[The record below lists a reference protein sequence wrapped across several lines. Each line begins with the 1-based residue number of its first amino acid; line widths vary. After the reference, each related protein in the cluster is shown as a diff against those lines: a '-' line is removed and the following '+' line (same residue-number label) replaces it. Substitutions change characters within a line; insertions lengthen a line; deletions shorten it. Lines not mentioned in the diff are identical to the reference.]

1 MRCLAKDRNQN
12 GCRNHAIGETR
23 LCKFHDHMMDYTDEM
38 IENAT
43 LCSGCNKMHYMVENE
58 KTCDK
63 CRQRTKKNR
72 ELVREHVVLC
82 KKEGCKFKQSDE
94 RGYCQKHQVC
104 ILIEEVG
111 SRNKRLCVN
120 YVRGCR
126 EELELDYKTS
136 RCGNCLEK
144 DRDKDQQRRKN
155 AKETSKQTLNNA
167 IEKPCTV
174 CCKVMPIT
182 MFEGIHGQTKTCIT
196 CRHDNKKQDANR
208 DREHRNTLSRQ
219 RIFYNYKKWAKQRN
233 ILFSIDKDIFESMI
247 KTPCNYCGILQ
258 DSGFNGIDRKDS
270 KGIYE
275 TDNCVS
281 CCQMCNYLKGTDTI
295 EAFTQ
300 RIQHMLTYNKCIE
313 GQLFPGLFSN
323 HTHVSYTI
331 YQKSAVKRNIDFLL
345 TEEQFNDIT
354 KNDCYLCGKSN
365 TDIHTNGI
373 DRFDSSIG
381 YILYNCRACCHSC
394 NFMKNDYKFVDMI
407 QKMKTIYTF
416 TSDGSNR
423 PSDFASNSSTF

>member
-1 MRCLAKDRNQN
+1 MRCFAKDRNQN
-12 GCRNHAIGETR
+12 ECRNHAIGATR
-23 LCKFHDHMMDYTDEM
+23 LCKFHDYMKDYTDEM
-38 IENAT
+38 IEKSS
-43 LCSGCNKMHYMVENE
+43 LCSGCNKMHYMGENE
-58 KTCDK
+58 KTCEK

-72 ELVREHVVLC
+72 EIVREKVVLC
-82 KKEGCKFKQSDE
+82 KKDGCKFKKSDE
-94 RGYCQKHQVC
+94 NEYCQKHQIC

-111 SRNKRLCVN
+111 SRNKHLCVN

-126 EELELDYKTS
+126 EELELDYKTT
-136 RCGNCLEK
+136 RCTNCLEK
-144 DRDKDQQRRKN
+144 DREKDQKRRN
-155 AKETSKQTLNNA
+155 IAKESSEQNINTA

-174 CCKVMPIT
+174 CCKLFPIT
-182 MFEGIHGQTKTCIT
+182 MFEGIHGLTKTCGI
-196 CRHDNKKQDANR
+196 CREDNKKQDANR
-208 DREHRNTLSRQ
+208 DKIHRNELARQ
-219 RIFYNYKKWAKQRN
+219 RVYYNYQKWAKQRN
-233 ILFSIDKDIFESMI
+233 ISFSIGKEIFEIII
-247 KTPCNYCGILQ
+247 KSPCNYCGILQ
-258 DSGFNGIDRKDS
+258 DSGFNGIDRKNP
-270 KGIYE
+270 KGSYE
-275 TDNCVS
+275 IDNCVS

-300 RIQHMLTYNKCIE
+300 RVQHILTYNKQIE
-313 GQLFPGLFSN
+313 GPLSPELFSN

-394 NFMKNDYKFVDMI
+394 NFMKNDYVFNDMI
-407 QKMKTIYTF
+407 QQMKNIYIF
-416 TSDGSNR
+416 T
-423 PSDFASNSSTF
+423 SNSSTF